1 MHPAVHPDPHDISAE
16 LARLHGAIATLL
28 PPAAPARPDDRLA
41 KSAIAG
47 IALIPT
53 VFGAIAA
60 GATEAPRPPAEAL
73 HESSAKTRDAHVV
86 APVQRYQVV
95 PLTPEH
101 KPIPGATPGPD
112 FSFHPRFKAMLEA
125 DRGLQV
131 SSGRDKRASLYRVA
145 PGDSLYAIAQAVL
158 GQGHRWREIYN
169 ANRDKLAS
177 PSLIHAGMT
186 IKLPVPA
193 PARGNTY
200 HVAAG
205 DSLYVIAAKRLKDAN
220 RWREIALLN
229 KARLKG
235 TTTIHPRQ
243 VLLLPTV

>member
-1 MHPAVHPDPHDISAE
+1 MHPADHPDPHDITEE
-16 LARLHGAIATLL
+16 LARLRGAIATLL
-28 PPAAPARPDDRLA
+28 PPAPARAEDRLA

-47 IALIPT
+47 VALIPT

-60 GATEAPRPPAEAL
+60 GATEAPRPAAPPL
-73 HESSAKTRDAHVV
+73 NESSAKTHDAHVV
-86 APVQRYQVV
+86 VPVQRFQVV

-112 FSFHPRFKAMLEA
+112 FSFHPRFKAMLET
-125 DRGLQV
+125 DRGLHV
-131 SSGRDKRASLYRVA
+131 STGRGKPATLYRVA
-145 PGDSLYAIAQAVL
+145 PGDSLYAIARTVL
-158 GQGHRWREIYN
+158 GQGNRWRELYA

-177 PSLIHAGMT
+177 PSLIRVGMT
-186 IKLPVPA
+186 LKLPHTA
-193 PARGNTY
+193 PARGHTY
-200 HVAAG
+200 HVAEG
-205 DSLYVIAAKRLKDAN
+205 DSLYIIAAKRLKNGN
-220 RWREIALLN
+220 RWREIAALN

>member
-1 MHPAVHPDPHDISAE
+1 MHPAEHPDPHDITDE
-16 LARLHGAIATLL
+16 LARLRGALAALL
-28 PPAAPARPDDRLA
+28 PPAAPTRPDDRLA
-41 KSAIAG
+41 KSAVAG

-60 GATEAPRPPAEAL
+60 GATEAPRPPAEARP
-73 HESSAKTRDAHVV
+73 ESHTRDAHVV

-125 DRGLQV
+125 DRGLTV
-131 SSGRDKRASLYRVA
+131 TTGRGQPATLYRVA
-145 PGDSLYAIAQAVL
+145 PGDSLYAIARTVL
-158 GQGHRWREIYN
+158 GQGGRWREIYA

-177 PSLIHAGMT
+177 PSLIRVGMT
-186 IKLPVPA
+186 LKLPTTA
-193 PARGNTY
+193 PARGHTY
-200 HVAAG
+200 HVAEG
-205 DSLYVIAAKRLKDAN
+205 DSLYLIAAKRLN
-220 RWREIALLN
+220 NPHRWREIAALN

>member
-1 MHPAVHPDPHDISAE
+1 MHPAEHPDPHDITDE
-16 LARLHGAIATLL
+16 LARLRGAIAALL

-41 KSAIAG
+41 KSAVAG
-47 IALIPT
+47 LTMIPT

-60 GATEAPRPPAEAL
+60 GATEAPRPAAEA
-73 HESSAKTRDAHVV
+73 HQNEASTRDAHVV
-86 APVQRYQVV
+86 APVQRFQVV

-112 FSFHPRFKAMLEA
+112 FSFHPRFKAMLET
-125 DRGLQV
+125 DRGLTV
-131 SSGRDKRASLYRVA
+131 SPGRGEPATLYRVA
-145 PGDSLYAIAQAVL
+145 PGDSLYAIARAVL
-158 GQGHRWREIYN
+158 GQGNRWREIYA

-177 PSLIHAGMT
+177 PSLIRVGMT
-186 IKLPVPA
+186 LKLPNKA
-193 PARGNTY
+193 PARGRTY

-205 DSLYVIAAKRLKDAN
+205 DSLYVIAAKRLN
-220 RWREIALLN
+220 NPHRWREIAALN